1 MQNNP
6 IWDAFNNVRWELLS
20 PATATVTESA
30 AYATNDRGDGIT
42 IAVPSRQAIVTK
54 YHGPTNTRGSRISA
68 QSAGGRVSVSY
79 DHELTSGQN
88 HAKAAATLAAKLGW
102 SGRMV
107 GGGSPD
113 STGSIFVFV
122 A

>member
-1 MQNNP
+1 M
-6 IWDAFNNVRWELLS
+6 S
-20 PATATVTESA
+20 TATATPRVSMMIDTAFAKTAE
-30 AYATNDRGDGIT
+30 GVIT
-42 IAVPSRQAIVTK
+42 VREAMKQAIVTK
-54 YHGPTNTRGSRISA
+54 YHGPTNTRGARISA

-113 STGSIFVFV
+113 STGSVFVFV
-122 A
+122 D